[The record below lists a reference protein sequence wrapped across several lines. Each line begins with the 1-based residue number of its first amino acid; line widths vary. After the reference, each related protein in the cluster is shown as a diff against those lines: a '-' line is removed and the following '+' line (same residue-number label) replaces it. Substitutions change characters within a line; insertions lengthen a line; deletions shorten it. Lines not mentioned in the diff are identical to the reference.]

1 MMVCYIVSLEC
12 TSSRGKKT
20 TDPLGH
26 SCGLKYDVFV
36 CEEMIRELPEPR
48 KIFSIIYNYS

>member
-1 MMVCYIVSLEC
+1 MVCYIVSLEC